1 MSNWKGTDGTPDAR
15 HWNYIKRTQIMVPDM
30 NIPIKRR
37 LVIFWENNIVG
48 SYDLLEDGDELFTY
62 DPRTSLSQNFQS
74 GSRVSSTTNIVA

>member
-1 MSNWKGTDGTPDAR
+1 M
-15 HWNYIKRTQIMVPDM
+15 MVSDM

-62 DPRTSLSQNFQS
+62 NGEYLKSKQAVPISHALPLRADP
-74 GSRVSSTTNIVA
+74 